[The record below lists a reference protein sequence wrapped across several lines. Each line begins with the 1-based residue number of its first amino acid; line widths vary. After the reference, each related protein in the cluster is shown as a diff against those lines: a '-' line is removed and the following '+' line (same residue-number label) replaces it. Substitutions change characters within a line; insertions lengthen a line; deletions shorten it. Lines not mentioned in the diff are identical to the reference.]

1 MSVHAQEQAQEG
13 LERLRLE
20 YAIPEDE
27 PLPQNIVLRL
37 QRIRGSADEDE
48 GQRLWLRLVTAYEM
62 QLLAGGYLP
71 VNSQNPDQA
80 RRALQQKLRS
90 LRGLVQM
97 LEGKSSTPTENL
109 RRQQQRLLEVE
120 TQLEGLETAAPR
132 VRTETVVEREWILG

>member
-48 GQRLWLRLVTAYEM
+48 GLRLGLRLVTAYEM

-120 TQLEGLETAAPR
+120 AQLEGLETAAPR